1 MGAMV
6 LVVEDEAS
14 LARNIVRF
22 LAREG
27 FEAQAAETGAA
38 ALRLIEETQ
47 PDFLL
52 TDLRLPDASG
62 IDILRRFR
70 ERWPDAPAAVMTAHG
85 DVASAIEALKLGAT
99 DYLVKPVVLR
109 EVERL
114 IRRVLEAER
123 LAALLGASPAMARLR
138 DEIARLIANERR
150 LAAAGPPVLVTGETG
165 SGKELVARAIHFE
178 GDRRDRPFVELNCA
192 ALPGQL
198 IESELFGHERGAFT
212 DARERRIGLVEA
224 AEGGTLFLDEVGEI
238 APEVQVKLLKFLEDR
253 RVRRVGGTRDREV
266 DVRIVAATNQSLE
279 ELVAGGRF
287 RSDLYFRLRIV
298 HLEIPPLRAR
308 GEDVLPLA
316 ERFLAEA
323 AARYRRP
330 GLAFGPA
337 ARRAMLAHAW
347 PGNVRELRNAIEQAV
362 AVAPADLIEPADLRL
377 SGLAAGGQDGGP
389 NAGLLPDGGVN
400 LEALER
406 SLIEQA
412 LARANGNITA
422 AARLLGLSRD
432 TMRYRIEKFGLPGS
446 GG

>member
-1 MGAMV
+1 
-6 LVVEDEAS
+6 
-14 LARNIVRF
+14 
-22 LAREG
+22 
-27 FEAQAAETGAA
+27 
-38 ALRLIEETQ
+38 
-47 PDFLL
+47 
-52 TDLRLPDASG
+52 
-62 IDILRRFR
+62 
-70 ERWPDAPAAVMTAHG
+70 
-85 DVASAIEALKLGAT
+85 
-99 DYLVKPVVLR
+99 
-109 EVERL
+109 
-114 IRRVLEAER
+114 
-123 LAALLGASPAMARLR
+123 
-138 DEIARLIANERR
+138 
-150 LAAAGPPVLVTGETG
+150 VLVTGETG

-178 GDRRDRPFVELNCA
+178 GGRRDRPFVELNCA

-279 ELVAGGRF
+279 ELVAAGRF

-308 GEDVLPLA
+308 SEDVLPLA

-377 SGLAAGGQDGGP
+377 SGLAAGGMEG
-389 NAGLLPDGGVN
+389 AASLGLLPDGGVN

-412 LARANGNITA
+412 LSRANGNITA

-432 TMRYRIEKFGLPGS
+432 TMRYRIEKFGLPP
-446 GG
+446 GGGQPGG